1 MSHRANTHQQ
11 MHSATSRR
19 CESRRF
25 SAASRS
31 LSLFLIS
38 EEKSQGEFISIM
50 NSAWEQ
56 RQEEKRFR
64 GKLLF
69 ESPICSPVFFF
80 FFYFFSQVLR
90 LKETSTRRPE
100 SPTPVILEEGRRGE
114 EWRWKGWWMEIGKR
128 WRVGENGAPGMR
140 DGRLGRGDRAADWF
154 GTSQRSRRGSKP
166 PSILLATDYSSP
178 LINSLVPWRE
188 DWGTREENQTKEKEC
203 LVGRFK
209 EIQLGGWNKWTAVS
223 WFKKKNAENL
233 NSQLPYIFQ
242 MFISSIMLLG
252 NHLSTRWKRE
262 RERKPNQLICVF
274 RITAKWLKQC

>member
-1 MSHRANTHQQ
+1 MSHWASTHQQ

-38 EEKSQGEFISIM
+38 EEKSQREFISIM

-56 RQEEKRFR
+56 RQEEKRFG

-80 FFYFFSQVLR
+80 FSQVSPP
-90 LKETSTRRPE
+90 KETSACRPE
-100 SPTPVILEEGRRGE
+100 SPTPVILEDGRRGE

-128 WRVGENGAPGMR
+128 WRVGVNAAAGMR

-154 GTSQRSRRGSKP
+154 GTSWRSRRGSKP

-188 DWGTREENQTKEKEC
+188 DWGTREEKQT
-203 LVGRFK
+203 
-209 EIQLGGWNKWTAVS
+209 
-223 WFKKKNAENL
+223 KKKNVA
-233 NSQLPYIFQ
+233 
-242 MFISSIMLLG
+242 
-252 NHLSTRWKRE
+252 
-262 RERKPNQLICVF
+262 
-274 RITAKWLKQC
+274 